1 MNLREFES
9 SRAEFEEN
17 KVSTI
22 TRLQRDAVKESG
34 IGLLPEHCSYFEEK
48 YHFLCGNEYFKNVCT
63 MMLIFA
69 SQGSFCDSKMYPIF
83 PR

>member
-22 TRLQRDAVKESG
+22 TGLQRDAVKESG
-34 IGLLPEHCSYFEEK
+34 IGLLPEHCSYFEGNII
-48 YHFLCGNEYFKNVCT
+48 FCGNEY
-63 MMLIFA
+63 L
-69 SQGSFCDSKMYPIF
+69 
-83 PR
+83 

>member
-22 TRLQRDAVKESG
+22 TGLQRDAVKESG
-34 IGLLPEHCSYFEEK
+34 IGLLPEHCSYLEGK
-48 YHFLCGNEYFKNVCT
+48 YHF
-63 MMLIFA
+63 MW
-69 SQGSFCDSKMYPIF
+69 Q
-83 PR
+83 

>member
-22 TRLQRDAVKESG
+22 TGLQRDAVKESG
-34 IGLLPEHCSYFEEK
+34 IGLLPEHCSYFEGNII
-48 YHFLCGNEYFKNVCT
+48 FCGNEYFLKC
-63 MMLIFA
+63 
-69 SQGSFCDSKMYPIF
+69 MYSDANICISGKLL
-83 PR
+83 

>member
-22 TRLQRDAVKESG
+22 TGLQRDAVKESG
-34 IGLLPEHCSYFEEK
+34 IGLLPERCSYFEEK
-48 YHFLCGNEYFKNVCT
+48 YHFLWRR
-63 MMLIFA
+63 IFLKCVYYYA
-69 SQGSFCDSKMYPIF
+69 DICISGKLL
-83 PR
+83 

>member
-22 TRLQRDAVKESG
+22 TGLQQDAVKESG
-34 IGLLPEHCSYFEEK
+34 IGLLPEQCSYFEGK
-48 YHFLCGNEYFKNVCT
+48 YHFL
-63 MMLIFA
+63 L
-69 SQGSFCDSKMYPIF
+69 Q
-83 PR
+83 

>member
-22 TRLQRDAVKESG
+22 TRLQQDAAKESG
-34 IGLLPEHCSYFEEK
+34 IGLLPEHCSYFKGK
-48 YHFLCGNEYFKNVCT
+48 YRFFVAINFFLKC
-63 MMLIFA
+63 
-69 SQGSFCDSKMYPIF
+69 MYSDANICISGKLL
-83 PR
+83 